1 MNQERK
7 RDIFVTILGVIGMI
21 LLALLIDYIGTKE
34 ERDQKKIRMV

>member
-34 ERDQKKIRMV
+34 ERDQKKD